1 MKSFEYIHIAVV
13 IYSNHAVTVLSV
25 LACHAVKYLEEQL
38 MCIKVP
44 DIIKRLPRVLNE
56 RKHWKGQL
64 NLERHLISLCIIHVL
79 QCVFWLYSLQGQ
91 SGSTG
96 SFFTL
101 YPYLL
106 GCSQIHTTYTTVH
119 LWEASPYYFLAILAC

>member
-44 DIIKRLPRVLNE
+44 DIIKRLPRVLND

-96 SFFTL
+96 SFLFFTL
-101 YPYLL
+101 TYWVAPKYILHTLL
-106 GCSQIHTTYTTVH
+106 CTCGKHLHTTFWQY
-119 LWEASPYYFLAILAC
+119 